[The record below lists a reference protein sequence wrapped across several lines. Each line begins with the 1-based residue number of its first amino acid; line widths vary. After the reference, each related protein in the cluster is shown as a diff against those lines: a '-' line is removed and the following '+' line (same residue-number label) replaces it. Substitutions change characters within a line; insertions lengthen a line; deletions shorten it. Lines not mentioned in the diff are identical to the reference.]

1 MPLKQNPIE
10 TDEKGRFKPRSG
22 LIDLTGM
29 KFNRLTAVSYVGQ
42 GSSGAKWLFK
52 CDCGKEIITSSY
64 PVRKGKT
71 KSCGCWNEEN
81 KHNRYRIHGLTGTKI
96 QSAWSH
102 MKQRCF
108 NPNCKEYEHY
118 GGRGITVCD
127 EWKNS
132 VAEFAKWAYEN
143 GYEKNLTLDRID
155 NNGNYEPNNCRWV
168 SMEVQEN
175 NKRNN
180 RYYDIDSGSY
190 TLSQI
195 AKMYSVSRGSL
206 YYWIHRKGM
215 KMQDAIK
222 MLVDRKTA

>member
-1 MPLKQNPIE
+1 MSLKQNPIE

-81 KHNRYRIHGLTGTKI
+81 KHNRYRVHGLTGTKI

-143 GYEKNLTLDRID
+143 GYENNLTLDRID

-195 AKMYSVSRGSL
+195 AKMYSVSRDSL

-215 KMQDAIK
+215 KTQDAIK

>member
-1 MPLKQNPIE
+1 VPLKQNPIE

-215 KMQDAIK
+215 KTQDAIK